1 MWSPKKKPLPISIN
15 EKNMPILSI
24 ENDIPNHLK
33 KDFTIPVNQA
43 DFMKLKDDQNRNLG
57 FFDEVMAL
65 LYKNNKN
72 IYYVKAIEK
81 KNIINDSYQNILNQ
95 IYSLNNNNLKN
106 KNINIFDYIIN
117 LQTHW
122 EDSERLFLVFE
133 GIKKYSLL
141 ENLLKNHSKNITEEN
156 IIAIFIQLLETVD
169 FLQDNNI
176 YGCNLYID
184 SLIYDKHSQTIKL
197 TDIGFSKFYK
207 SSKKLYDNKLQN
219 GFEFNDYF
227 PPEFISK
234 INDSSNIYT
243 QEKLKNSYFDVWQ
256 LGILFY
262 KIATFGDSPYD
273 DAKDENL
280 KESIMNKNINYS
292 KLNNYSPQITQI
304 IDKMLQIE
312 PTNRYTIKQ
321 LLNLETFKSINK
333 IPLLNIN
340 TKNEDI
346 PITMNMII
354 KEKGRNKD
362 VKIDMASLL
371 EDMEA
376 KKKASE
382 LNNFN
387 NEENEKN
394 MDENRSLNNSN
405 KEILNQIRIQGNL
418 VNDKNTMIS
427 QEIYPDG
434 SVLPLFKSKFLNK
447 FDNVDKNLVIDL
459 SNKLSILDKEYKKLD
474 ENKLAVYNITSYVNK
489 NLKEITKIDNDNID
503 ALIKKFN
510 NLQLSKIETNDLYEE
525 MLKNK
530 GEFAQDKF
538 KALIS
543 NLIYEIKKLEIE
555 LEREKSI
562 GEKLRKKIKEQEIKN
577 MDLKTE
583 CQEKVEFYEKK
594 IELLEEVIFNIDN
607 KALNTPQDIKNNNNL
622 IYQALINSIKNFT
635 DINLQL
641 KASIEENLSKFK
653 ENKKYWLQDM
663 IKAKENFRNEIQF
676 YLEKSIEPPKIYN
689 FDKKDNK
696 EITNKNK
703 KDEKIEELK
712 RKINELNDLV
722 NEQKI
727 LIDNNTNL
735 IKELK
740 KEIKNKEEKNEELS
754 RILNQYNNY

>member
-1 MWSPKKKPLPISIN
+1 M
-15 EKNMPILSI
+15 
-24 ENDIPNHLK
+24 
-33 KDFTIPVNQA
+33 
-43 DFMKLKDDQNRNLG
+43 
-57 FFDEVMAL
+57 
-65 LYKNNKN
+65 
-72 IYYVKAIEK
+72 
-81 KNIINDSYQNILNQ
+81 
-95 IYSLNNNNLKN
+95 
-106 KNINIFDYIIN
+106 
-117 LQTHW
+117 
-122 EDSERLFLVFE
+122 
-133 GIKKYSLL
+133 
-141 ENLLKNHSKNITEEN
+141 
-156 IIAIFIQLLETVD
+156 
-169 FLQDNNI
+169 
-176 YGCNLYID
+176 
-184 SLIYDKHSQTIKL
+184 
-197 TDIGFSKFYK
+197 
-207 SSKKLYDNKLQN
+207 
-219 GFEFNDYF
+219 
-227 PPEFISK
+227 
-234 INDSSNIYT
+234 NDSSNIYT

-304 IDKMLQIE
+304 IDKMLQID
-312 PTNRYTIKQ
+312 PNNRYTIKQ
-321 LLNLETFKSINK
+321 LLNLETFKSLNK

-340 TKNEDI
+340 TKNEDK
-346 PITMNMII
+346 PITMNMVN

>member
-1 MWSPKKKPLPISIN
+1 MFSPKKKPIPSIN
-15 EKNMPILSI
+15 EKNMPVLSI
-24 ENDIPNHLK
+24 DNDIPSHLK
-33 KDFTIPVNQA
+33 KDFKIPVNSA

-57 FFDEVMAL
+57 FFDDVMAL

-95 IYSLNNNNLKN
+95 IYSLNNNKLNN

-117 LQTHW
+117 LETHW
-122 EDSERLFLVFE
+122 EDTERLFLVFE

-141 ENLLKNHSKNITEEN
+141 ESILKNHSKNITEEN
-156 IIAIFIQLLETVD
+156 IITIFRQLLETVD
-169 FLQDNNI
+169 FLQENNI

-184 SLIYDKHSQTIKL
+184 SLIYDKHCQTIKL

-207 SSKKLYDNKLQN
+207 SNKNLYDNKLQN
-219 GFEFNDYF
+219 GFEFNEYF

-234 INDSSNIYT
+234 MNDSSNIYT
-243 QEKLKNSYFDVWQ
+243 QENLQNSYYDVWQ

-273 DAKDENL
+273 DSKDENL

-304 IDKMLQIE
+304 IDKMLQID
-312 PTNRYTIKQ
+312 PNNRYTIKQ
-321 LLNLETFKSINK
+321 LLNLETFKSLNK

-340 TKNEDI
+340 TKNEDK
-346 PITMNMII
+346 PITMNMVN

-371 EDMEA
+371 ENMEA

-382 LNNFN
+382 LNNIN

-394 MDENRSLNNSN
+394 MDENRFLINSN

-418 VNDKNTMIS
+418 VNDKNTMVS

-447 FDNVDKNLVIDL
+447 FNNVDKNLVIDL
-459 SNKLSILDKEYKKLD
+459 SNKLSLLDKEYKKLD
-474 ENKLAVYNITSYVNK
+474 ENKLAVYNITNYVNN
-489 NLKEITKIDNDNID
+489 NLKEITTIDNENID
-503 ALIKKFN
+503 TLIKKFN
-510 NLQLSKIETNDLYEE
+510 NLQLSKIETNKLYEE

-530 GEFAQDKF
+530 GDFAQDKF

-577 MDLKTE
+577 MEIKNE
-583 CQEKVEFYEKK
+583 CQGKVEFYEKK

-607 KALNTPQDIKNNNNL
+607 KTLNTPEDIKKKNNL
-622 IYQALINSIKNFT
+622 IYQALSDSIQNFT

-641 KASIEENLSKFK
+641 KASIEENLTKFRESKKF
-653 ENKKYWLQDM
+653 WLQDI
-663 IKAKENFRNEIQF
+663 IKAKEIFRNEIQF

-696 EITNKNK
+696 EIANKNK

-712 RKINELNDLV
+712 KKINELNDLV
-722 NEQKI
+722 NEQKL
-727 LIDNNTNL
+727 LIDNNTNF
-735 IKELK
+735 IKELR
-740 KEIKNKEEKNEELS
+740 KEIKNKEEKNEQLT
-754 RILNQYNNY
+754 RIINQYQNY